1 MAAYQGEVVLTQVP
15 QMLENRETGEPF
27 VVASAAVR
35 REEFDRSLGARVTVS
50 AFLDLVAADE
60 VGEQLMGC
68 DVGQKIVISG
78 DVYRREYVRKDG
90 TKGVG
95 NRCTVATL
103 QLSGLAAP
111 GTEQNAASLQGVA
124 Q

>member
-1 MAAYQGEVVLTQVP
+1 M
-15 QMLENRETGEPF
+15 
-27 VVASAAVR
+27 
-35 REEFDRSLGARVTVS
+35 TVS

-60 VGEQLMGC
+60 VGQQLMGC

-95 NRCTVATL
+95 NRCTVQTM
-103 QLSGLAAP
+103 QLSGTVAP
-111 GTEQNAASLQGVA
+111 NADENAASLQGVA
-124 Q
+124 R